1 MIFNGGPC
9 VARFDKYLLSQLMM
23 LFGFFSLV
31 LVLVYWVNRAVL
43 LFDTLIAS
51 GQSAGTFLEITALT
65 LPNVIRIVL
74 PISAFVA
81 SVFVA
86 NRLSG
91 ESELVVVQATGYS
104 PYRLVRPVLY
114 FGLIVAVM
122 LALLTHILVPKSAL
136 ALKERQA
143 RISQNITARLLTEGT
158 FVHPVDGITF
168 YVREISPEGELLD
181 VFLSDSR
188 NGVTRTNYTAR
199 RALLLSEPTGPKLV
213 MVNGM
218 AQTLELADQRL
229 SVTSF
234 NDFAYDIGVLMPN
247 ALIQNRGIA
256 AMSTPD
262 LLWPSEAILKETGA
276 TKRRLIETGHERISQ
291 SLLAIVASMLGFSTL
306 LLGGFSR
313 FGLWR
318 QIILAIVLL
327 LGLKSFDNSMIDVA
341 LQNDGAW
348 PAVYAATLLGVVMLM
363 VILWAAARPALFRR
377 RGRAIPPEEPPTT
390 PDKANTQ
397 MNPAPKPTRK
407 ESMA

>member
-1 MIFNGGPC
+1 
-9 VARFDKYLLSQLMM
+9 VAKFDKYLLSQLMM

-81 SVFVA
+81 SIFVA
-86 NRLSG
+86 NRLSS

-114 FGLIVAVM
+114 FGLIVALL
-122 LALLTHILVPKSAL
+122 LAVLTHILVPTSVRE
-136 ALKERQA
+136 LKERQA

-199 RALLLSEPTGPKLV
+199 RALLIAEATGPKLV
-213 MVNGM
+213 MINGM
-218 AQTLELADQRL
+218 AQTLEIKDQRL

-234 NDFAYDIGVLMPN
+234 SDFAYDIGTLLPSS
-247 ALIQNRGIA
+247 LTQSRGISA
-256 AMSTPD
+256 LPTPD
-262 LLWPSEAILKETGA
+262 LLWPSPAILAETGTERHKLVEA
-276 TKRRLIETGHERISQ
+276 GHERISQ
-291 SLLAIVASMLGFSTL
+291 SLLAIVASLLGFSTL

-327 LGLKSFDNSMIDVA
+327 LGLKSFDNAMIDVA
-341 LQNDGAW
+341 LKNDGAW
-348 PAVYAATLLGVVMLM
+348 PAVYAAPLLGAGILM

-377 RGRAIPPEEPPTT
+377 RFGLPR
-390 PDKANTQ
+390 D
-397 MNPAPKPTRK
+397 PAPDSPGKASTT
-407 ESMA
+407 

>member
-1 MIFNGGPC
+1 M
-9 VARFDKYLLSQLMM
+9 ARFDKYLLSQLMM

-81 SVFVA
+81 AVFVA

-114 FGLIVAVM
+114 FGLIVALLLSV
-122 LALLTHILVPKSAL
+122 LTHILVPKSVGE
-136 ALKERQA
+136 LKERQA

-168 YVREISPEGELLD
+168 YVREISPEGALLD

-199 RALLLSEPTGPKLV
+199 RALLIAEATGPKLV
-213 MVNGM
+213 MINGM
-218 AQTLELADQRL
+218 AQTLEIADQRL

-234 NDFAYDIGVLMPN
+234 SDFSYDIGTLLPGS
-247 ALIQNRGIA
+247 LSQQRGIA
-256 AMSTPD
+256 ALPTPD
-262 LLWPSEAILKETGA
+262 LLWPSPAILAETGA
-276 TKRRLIETGHERISQ
+276 AAHKLVEAGHERISQ

-341 LQNDGAW
+341 LKNEGAW
-348 PAVYAATLLGVVMLM
+348 PAVYAASLLGVGVLM

-377 RGRAIPPEEPPTT
+377 RIGLPPPEPLET
-390 PDKANTQ
+390 PGKAST
-397 MNPAPKPTRK
+397 
-407 ESMA
+407 S

>member
-1 MIFNGGPC
+1 M
-9 VARFDKYLLSQLMM
+9 ARFDKYLLSQLMM

-81 SVFVA
+81 AIFVA
-86 NRLSG
+86 NRLSS

-114 FGLIVAVM
+114 FGLIVGLLLSV
-122 LALLTHILVPKSAL
+122 LTHILVPTSVFE
-136 ALKERQA
+136 LKERQA

-188 NGVTRTNYTAR
+188 NGVTRTNYSAR

-213 MVNGM
+213 MINGM

-234 NDFAYDIGVLMPN
+234 NDFAYDIGVLLPGS
-247 ALIQNRGIA
+247 LIQNRGIA
-256 AMSTPD
+256 AMSTLD

-276 TKRRLIETGHERISQ
+276 SKRRLIETGHERISQ
-291 SLLAIVASMLGFSTL
+291 ALLAVVAAMLGFSTL

-341 LQNDGAW
+341 LKNDGAW
-348 PAVYAATLLGVVMLM
+348 PAVYAATLLGIGLLL

-377 RGRAIPPEEPPTT
+377 RFGLPRFPDPQSAPPGPNAPSLEPAKTAAPNT
-390 PDKANTQ
+390 PGKASST
-397 MNPAPKPTRK
+397 
-407 ESMA
+407 